1 MFSLRKQASRTSLAS
16 RPEYQY
22 EPLRSAGE
30 IRILILHAADPT
42 SPDLV
47 SCHLE
52 TVSLNSGVKYTAVSY
67 AWGDLTERRSI
78 LCDNSIVHVTVNL
91 YNALR
96 DWRPTDGNIRLWA
109 DAICINQKDNTEKN
123 GQVGIMGKVYS
134 QAERVWVWLGERNP
148 TTSLAYRLIDE
159 IYNHFELGHIDDKYF
174 LEALAPWGPE
184 LHQNLELW
192 RNDHIIAAP
201 AAMLKVVKEL
211 TRDSLVP
218 GDLVDWLALNYL
230 FSLPWFRRKWI
241 IQEVVLAQEAL
252 VFCGVQSIQWPRLRK
267 VSEVLPTCVANMTL
281 RNMPIRF
288 SYHRLLSGLNSNLS
302 ATIAETSAN
311 RSMLFLLVSTS
322 QFECTDVRDRY
333 FALHSLSTEFEE
345 ADSPLKPDYNLTL
358 SDISFRFGKWHLVT
372 KRNPAI
378 LALVEPNAPPKS
390 RTPSWVPSF
399 DSISS
404 FIGGDIG
411 EKNHWRCSGD
421 SILDAQV
428 FDAELTLQIKGRTI
442 GFVARVEPDYSA
454 VRHQA
459 QELWSSIPALNN
471 VSQARLSL
479 STLSL
484 QSEEESRL
492 ANLPLIQLLQ
502 PAIRFRGMLLDLVG
516 KVHEHR
522 TEISPRMR
530 VALLDTLTSDIFDP
544 KSKPDSECSNTSL
557 EVLKEVLKEI
567 LPKKPRP
574 GAELQELMQ
583 NPKSRALLDT
593 LTFDIFDPKLKP
605 DSECSNTFLEVLG
618 EILQGRPR
626 PGADLQELMQ
636 NPKFRALYEGLV
648 CQSRRYCATKND
660 MVAVVPEVSDVGDKI
675 CLFYG
680 CPIPYVIRPEKDG
693 TYRLVGPCYL
703 HGMMQGEA
711 MQMSNVD
718 EFFILR

>member
-372 KRNPAI
+372 KRNPSI

-442 GFVARVEPDYSA
+442 DFVARVEPDYSA